1 MAPSCH
7 PSGVLGLILPL
18 WDALEPAAMLSW
30 MIPCSTVCSALGHG
44 AGIRTEQRLHQLT
57 RQLTTALGCTSHLS
71 CSLAPS
77 WQPGMQKQHGDT
89 LLPVCWA
96 ALVPSWCRCR
106 DPAPGTGKGVPTGRV
121 SGLLPRGVM
130 LKPAT
135 SISDFRLSC

>member
-7 PSGVLGLILPL
+7 PSGILGLILPL
-18 WDALEPAAMLSW
+18 WDALEPAEKLSW
-30 MIPCSTVCSALGHG
+30 MISCTTVCSALGYG

-57 RQLTTALGCTSHLS
+57 RQLTTSLGCTSHLS

-89 LLPVCWA
+89 LLPA
-96 ALVPSWCRCR
+96 APVPSWCRCR
-106 DPAPGTGKGVPTGRV
+106 DPAPGAGKGVLASRV
-121 SGLLPRGVM
+121 SRLLPHGVT
-130 LKPAT
+130 LKPTA